1 MGERNT
7 TADVS
12 AAGSAV
18 DRALTTADRILRSYG
33 RTATAELAAQK
44 AAATDRPGTVVVV
57 GELNRGKSSLV
68 NALIGGQHAPVDV
81 DVTTSATVAF
91 VPASARRPV
100 GSAEL
105 IFPGRSATIG
115 ADDLADWVTVD
126 GRHVA
131 DAGGEALPTRAI
143 VPVDS
148 PYLRDTIVVDT
159 PGAGGLDATRAR
171 LSALAAQTATVLVV
185 ATDAAGP
192 LSAPEMT
199 FVRDAAAT
207 VDTVIVVVTKTD
219 KNLRRWRAVAE
230 ENRRLL
236 REHLH
241 REIPVIGVSSV
252 RSLAAAGTSRADH
265 VDLAAGTARLRQL
278 IVAGAA
284 GANDRPAADAM
295 RTALEGLRAVA
306 STIDGDLT
314 ATRDGVDALPELTAQ
329 RDRLTTLK
337 QQSAQWEQWLGRDL
351 TLARRRALDDLD
363 RRLERIAGS
372 WTDRVNRSGIDVLRK
387 NSQVFT
393 AEIEAELLTAMSETV
408 EGFIDQLRAIA
419 EPLFGDPTAW
429 PDIEATILDAVRG
442 GTLVTGDV
450 ARKRQDLLDP
460 SILTMGMI
468 GTSMLGALIGVG
480 AVAGVVWVGVNLGY
494 KAMRA
499 GKSHLLT
506 WLRETLATARTATGR
521 MLEAALAVGRPEIV
535 VRYRD
540 DLRTAIEQVQRQ
552 ITEAGEAARLDAA
565 EREATIAR
573 LTKNQR
579 VVAAACADLDSLLRG
594 PVHDAATVTA

>member
-12 AAGSAV
+12 VAGSAV

-33 RTATAELAAQK
+33 RIATADLAAQK
-44 AAATDRPGTVVVV
+44 AAATDRPRTVVVV

-68 NALIGGQHAPVDV
+68 NALIGGPYAPVDV

-91 VPASARRPV
+91 VPASERRPV

-105 IFPGRSATIG
+105 VFPGHTATID
-115 ADDLADWVTVD
+115 ATDLADWVTVD

-148 PYLRDTIVVDT
+148 PHLRDMIVVDT

-192 LSAPEMT
+192 LTAPEMA
-199 FVRDAAAT
+199 FVRDAVAT
-207 VDTVIVVVTKTD
+207 VEKVIVVVTKTD
-219 KNLRRWRAVAE
+219 KNLRRRRAVAE
-230 ENRRLL
+230 ENERLL

-241 REIPVIGVSSV
+241 REVPVIGVSSV
-252 RSLAAAGTSRADH
+252 RSLAAAGSDRTER
-265 VDLAAGTARLRQL
+265 VDLAAGITGLRRL
-278 IVAGAA
+278 IAAAAA
-284 GANDRPAADAM
+284 GPNDRPAADAM

-306 STIDGDLT
+306 TTIDGDLI

-329 RDRLTTLK
+329 RDRLTALK

-363 RRLERIAGS
+363 RRCERISGT
-372 WTDRVNRSGIDVLRK
+372 WTDRISRSGIDVLRK

-393 AEIEAELLTAMSETV
+393 AEIEAELLAAMSETV
-408 EGFIDQLRAIA
+408 DGFIGELRRVA
-419 EPLFGDPTAW
+419 EPLFDDPSAW
-429 PDIEATILDAVRG
+429 PDIEATIVDAVRG

-480 AVAGVVWVGVNLGY
+480 AIAGVVWVGVNLGY

-506 WLRETLATARTATGR
+506 WLRETVATARTATGR

-540 DLRTAIEQVQRQ
+540 DLRTGIEQVQRQ

-565 EREATIAR
+565 DREATIAR
-573 LTKNQR
+573 LTKNRR
-579 VVAAACADLDSLLRG
+579 VVDASRAELERLLADPLR
-594 PVHDAATVTA
+594 DTATVTA